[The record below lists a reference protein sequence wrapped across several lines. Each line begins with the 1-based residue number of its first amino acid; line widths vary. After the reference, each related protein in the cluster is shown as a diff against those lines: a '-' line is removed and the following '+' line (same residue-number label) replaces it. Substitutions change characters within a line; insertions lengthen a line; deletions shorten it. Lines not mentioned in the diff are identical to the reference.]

1 MPRLEP
7 SGAVMKRREVIALG
21 GWVATWPLA
30 ARAQQPVIG
39 FLGSASPSEYAIR
52 LGAFRQGLKE
62 AGYVEGQNVAIEYRW
77 AEDQYN
83 RVPALAA
90 ELVHR
95 QVAVIV
101 AGGGTPSARA
111 AKAATATIPIVFAV
125 AVDPVKVGLVT
136 SLNKPSGNLTGVT
149 NLNVDVAQKRLELM
163 HELQPTAATIA
174 VLINPTSVL
183 AEPFLQAVEPAARAL
198 GLKLHILNAST
209 DRELDTVF
217 ATLAQLRAS
226 ALVVSTDIF
235 FNTRAEQLAALSLRH
250 AVPTIYAYRPF
261 VAAGGLISY
270 GSDETEY
277 YRLAGVYA
285 GRILKGEKPADLPVP
300 RLTKNQLIINLKTAK
315 TLGITVPQSVQS
327 RADEVIE

>member
-1 MPRLEP
+1 
-7 SGAVMKRREVIALG
+7 MKRREFIALVG
-21 GWVATWPLA
+21 GVATWPLA

-39 FLGSASPSEYAIR
+39 FLGSASPNEYAIR

-83 RVPALAA
+83 RLPALAA

-101 AGGGTPSARA
+101 AGGGTPSAMA

-285 GRILKGEKPADLPVP
+285 GRILKGEKPADLPVQ
-300 RLTKNQLIINLKTAK
+300 RLTKIELIINLKTAK

>member
-1 MPRLEP
+1 
-7 SGAVMKRREVIALG
+7 MKRREFIALVG
-21 GWVATWPLA
+21 GVATWPLA

-83 RVPALAA
+83 RLPALAA

-101 AGGGTPSARA
+101 AGGGTPSAMA

-285 GRILKGEKPADLPVP
+285 GRILKGEKPGDLPVQAP
-300 RLTKNQLIINLKTAK
+300 TKYELVINLKTAK
-315 TLGITVPQSVQS
+315 VLGLTVPPSLLA
-327 RADEVIE
+327 RADEVID